1 MGFGWGPGRSATAL
15 WQRGLSVLVIK
26 KYVNRPMSASSLI
39 RVAVHP
45 TYEGVFDT
53 EGDPAK
59 VKYEAN
65 GVLLI
70 LAALPSSL
78 VGSSRF
84 YALVTL
90 CKVSRKPLV
99 PPSRPTF
106 FLPKHDMMDTL
117 TPRHTKLSTASTQAE
132 GNRGKVEECGCGQEG
147 REEEERSLRSNMSIP

>member
-1 MGFGWGPGRSATAL
+1 
-15 WQRGLSVLVIK
+15 
-26 KYVNRPMSASSLI
+26 MSASSLI
-39 RVAVHP
+39 RAAVRP

-90 CKVSRKPLV
+90 SAKSPE
-99 PPSRPTF
+99 S
-106 FLPKHDMMDTL
+106 H
-117 TPRHTKLSTASTQAE
+117 
-132 GNRGKVEECGCGQEG
+132 
-147 REEEERSLRSNMSIP
+147 